1 MSIQNLSSH
10 EFYTRLNQVVR
21 PAAPISTFE
30 LLFGREKQ
38 ISAIESVLYSDG
50 RSVFIYGDRGVGKT
64 SLAHTIAYKLQEEN
78 EPILI
83 GCEPSSSLLSIIND
97 IMIKAKPKNNINKEK
112 IFSAGMNVLGFNL
125 NSTVKTTNKNEVDNV
140 NSISSAVFALEKLIE
155 IHSSC
160 PFIVIDEFDQI
171 ESVHERQNFGRLI
184 KALGDQNIK
193 VKIIFTGISDSL
205 HSLIGGHLSSERQIH
220 QTHLEALPWN
230 GRFKIIDNAFSEF
243 NIKID
248 EDIRYKIAGL
258 SDGFPHYVHLLCEKI
273 LTCAFIKK
281 ENINDIDYNIFL
293 EGLGDAVDSISE
305 TLKHDYVMATLGR
318 DECFHHLLWAMGD
331 SADLQREKKTIKHSY
346 SEICKQKQLPM
357 LQEKQ
362 FDRQFNKLKKE
373 EFGTIV
379 VDAFENRKGWYRFK
393 ENMIRGYVRMLAEKN
408 GVELDFQRNFTAGE
422 PTVRHVGI
430 RTSTYRPLT
439 IVEEK
444 SYRLERKEKKE
455 QEESKQK
462 EQNK

>member
-1 MSIQNLSSH
+1 M
-10 EFYTRLNQVVR
+10 
-21 PAAPISTFE
+21 
-30 LLFGREKQ
+30 
-38 ISAIESVLYSDG
+38 
-50 RSVFIYGDRGVGKT
+50 
-64 SLAHTIAYKLQEEN
+64 
-78 EPILI
+78 
-83 GCEPSSSLLSIIND
+83 
-97 IMIKAKPKNNINKEK
+97 
-112 IFSAGMNVLGFNL
+112 
-125 NSTVKTTNKNEVDNV
+125 
-140 NSISSAVFALEKLIE
+140 
-155 IHSSC
+155 
-160 PFIVIDEFDQI
+160 
-171 ESVHERQNFGRLI
+171 
-184 KALGDQNIK
+184 
-193 VKIIFTGISDSL
+193 
-205 HSLIGGHLSSERQIH
+205 
-220 QTHLEALPWN
+220 
-230 GRFKIIDNAFSEF
+230 
-243 NIKID
+243 
-248 EDIRYKIAGL
+248 
-258 SDGFPHYVHLLCEKI
+258 
-273 LTCAFIKK
+273 
-281 ENINDIDYNIFL
+281 
-293 EGLGDAVDSISE
+293 GDAVDSISE